1 MRVVI
6 CDDEE
11 VQCKLLT
18 EYLEDWGKE
27 SNNPVTVASFLSA
40 EKFLFAWEEDKSLDL
55 LILDIE
61 MGFMSGMEL
70 AERIRKEDEELP
82 ILFVTGYEEYMAQ
95 GYEVSA
101 LHYLLKPLQ
110 KEKLFA
116 VLDRLQRRKKPEEK
130 IVFPAAE
137 GNLLLKASDIWYL
150 EAVLHRCS
158 LHTAD
163 AVHEIRMSM
172 GEAGKLFE
180 NKKEFVQCHRSYLVN
195 LQHISAILT
204 TELVLDDGRRLPVSR
219 GMQKKVNEAFIRNY
233 REGSIE

>member
-1 MRVVI
+1 MIRAAI

-11 VQCKLLT
+11 VQCRLLA
-18 EYLEDWGKE
+18 EYLEDWGRE
-27 SNNPVTVASFLSA
+27 RDVQVSASSFPSA
-40 EKFLFAWEEDKSLDL
+40 EKFLFAWEDDRAFDL

-70 AERIRKEDEELP
+70 AGRIRKEDEEIP

-101 LHYLLKPLQ
+101 LHYLLKPVR
-110 KEKLFA
+110 KDKLFA
-116 VLDRLQRRKKPEEK
+116 VLDRLQKQKKPEEK
-130 IVFPAAE
+130 LVFPAAE
-137 GNLLLKASDIWYL
+137 GNLLCRASDIWYV

-172 GEAGKLFE
+172 GEAGRMLE
-180 NKKEFVQCHRSYLVN
+180 GKKEFVQCHRSYLVN

-204 TELVLDDGRRLPVSR
+204 TELVLDNGLRLPVSR

-233 REGSIE
+233 RGGI